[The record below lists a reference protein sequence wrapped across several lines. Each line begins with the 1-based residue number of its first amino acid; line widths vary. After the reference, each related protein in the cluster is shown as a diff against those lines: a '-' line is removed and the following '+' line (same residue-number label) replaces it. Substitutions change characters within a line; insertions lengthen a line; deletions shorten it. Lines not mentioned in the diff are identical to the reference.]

1 MRGLA
6 ARATNV
12 NEIRLSD
19 LVLSGSNEYFKYML
33 GAVVGTLVGEKS
45 EQGGKRRRKSES
57 EKVCSLFMPILHSV
71 HLMPH
76 LLTLSRSSRRGGFGI
91 TSTTCNTYCISSSLF
106 CTLQLT
112 HTLLL

>member
-19 LVLSGSNEYFKYML
+19 LVLSGSPTYFKYML
-33 GAVVGTLVGEKS
+33 GTVVGTLVGEKS

-57 EKVCSLFMPILHSV
+57 EKVCSLFMPYPSFY
-71 HLMPH
+71 P
-76 LLTLSRSSRRGGFGI
+76 F
-91 TSTTCNTYCISSSLF
+91 NAAF
-106 CTLQLT
+106 T
-112 HTLLL
+112 HTFPFLKAPRWFWNNLDDM